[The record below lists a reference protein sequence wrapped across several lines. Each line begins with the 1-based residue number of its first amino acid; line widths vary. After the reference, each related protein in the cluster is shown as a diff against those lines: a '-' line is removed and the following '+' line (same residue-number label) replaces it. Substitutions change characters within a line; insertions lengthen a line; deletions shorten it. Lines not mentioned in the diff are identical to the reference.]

1 MFWYVC
7 ILVCEIYTYYI
18 YLHSYHTGIHTV
30 LYMCNT
36 QYHTHNALQHNATR
50 CNTLQHT
57 ATHCNTLQHIIAYH
71 RRCDCRVVHVVAV
84 CCNVA
89 LFCCSTLQLFF
100 DILHVIWRNDTYIM
114 PQQTQLQHSVAAC
127 CSVLQCA
134 VVSCRVLQRVAVC
147 CSVL

>member
-1 MFWYVC
+1 MVCKIYTYSGVFWYVC

-89 LFCCSTLQLFF
+89 LFCCSTLQLFL
-100 DILHVIWRNDTYIM
+100 IYCMSYGVMIHISCPSKRNCNT
-114 PQQTQLQHSVAAC
+114 
-127 CSVLQCA
+127 
-134 VVSCRVLQRVAVC
+134 VLQRVAVC
-147 CSVL
+147 CNVL